1 MCYDFVQL
9 VAISLDFVTNRATLS
24 KLVPR
29 RPNFG
34 KEFHEVAT
42 ITQVVWNLFENILH
56 PHTRFNAGI
65 LAGSYQRVHYR
76 CAICG
81 GIIAA
86 EEPVFSSQG
95 QRANGSLNG
104 IVVDGYPAV
113 IDITGE
119 SRKKSEG
126 IFDCLA
132 DPALRKDRR
141 IRVFHPFLE
150 DQDYRI

>member
-1 MCYDFVQL
+1 MPGCPG
-9 VAISLDFVTNRATLS
+9 SW
-24 KLVPR
+24 
-29 RPNFG
+29 
-34 KEFHEVAT
+34 KEFREVAT
-42 ITQVVWNLFENILH
+42 VTQVVWDLIEDILH

-86 EEPVFSSQG
+86 EEPVFAPQSQW
-95 QRANGSLNG
+95 ANGSLNR

-119 SRKKSEG
+119 SGKKSEG

-132 DPALRKDRR
+132 YPALRKDRR

>member
-1 MCYDFVQL
+1 M
-9 VAISLDFVTNRATLS
+9 
-24 KLVPR
+24 
-29 RPNFG
+29 
-34 KEFHEVAT
+34 
-42 ITQVVWNLFENILH
+42 
-56 PHTRFNAGI
+56 
-65 LAGSYQRVHYR
+65 
-76 CAICG
+76 
-81 GIIAA
+81 
-86 EEPVFSSQG
+86 
-95 QRANGSLNG
+95 

-150 DQDYRI
+150 DQNYRIRLLDAFFLALFRSEFCLVRLRLHLVQFADIDDCLGGVSFVRVQRFDKLAALINSL